1 MVTSFLTSSAP
12 APLDVAEI
20 MIQSCYSF
28 SRSLFPSREKNQDNF
43 TGGSKWGKCCWK
55 KGNEAW
61 NWLEWY
67 CLGISRQERSQ
78 WPWQGAHMSPQQEDR
93 EQGGLN
99 WLLFSCVTSQK
110 PLRAALAGAGAG
122 ETIGIGFRLL
132 NLVLKLEVWLAPA
145 NQVWAGLGNVCCPFF
160 AGIQEK
166 HAIRSLF

>member
-1 MVTSFLTSSAP
+1 MKPETGWSGTVQASAGKNG
-12 APLDVAEI
+12 
-20 MIQSCYSF
+20 
-28 SRSLFPSREKNQDNF
+28 PSDL
-43 TGGSKWGKCCWK
+43 GK
-55 KGNEAW
+55 GHTRPH
-61 NWLEWY
+61 
-67 CLGISRQERSQ
+67 S
-78 WPWQGAHMSPQQEDR
+78 MSPQQEDR

-110 PLRAALAGAGAG
+110 PLRAARAGAG

-132 NLVLKLEVWLAPA
+132 NLVQKLKVWLAPA